1 MTTSVFAQALGSDV
15 ERLHPQMRRRF
26 GLTPDG
32 ENACVG
38 RGVMD
43 SVWRGPL
50 VTVPFLW
57 FGAWRNILVPRTGKG
72 VPFTIENYCYVDGL
86 GRDTTTFVR
95 TFEFPRHRRSRFD
108 ATMVYDPASGRV
120 LDYLGTH
127 QHLAVDLDLEVD
139 ERGGLLLR
147 SGAQRFYE
155 GPVGFSFPMAASG
168 TAELHEHYDDQT
180 ERFRIDLTVSN
191 PVMGPIFG
199 YRGSFTCNFSTI
211 PAASVPA
218 SAKPLREEARG

>member
-43 SVWRGPL
+43 EVWRGPRA
-50 VTVPFLW
+50 TVPFLW
-57 FGAWRNILVPRTGKG
+57 FGAWRNILVPRTGTG
-72 VPFTIENYCYVDGL
+72 IPFTIENYCYVDGL

-95 TFEFPRHRRSRFD
+95 TFEFPRARRSRFD
-108 ATMVYDPASGRV
+108 ATMVYDARAGRV

-127 QHLAVDLDLEVD
+127 QHLAVDLDLTVD

-155 GPVGFSFPMAASG
+155 GPVGFSFPMVASG
-168 TAELHEHYDDQT
+168 TAELREHFDDAT
-180 ERFRIDLTVSN
+180 GRFRIDLTVSN
-191 PVMGPIFG
+191 PLVGPVFG
-199 YRGSFTCNFSTI
+199 YRGSFTCAFSTLS
-211 PAASVPA
+211 PDALPA
-218 SAKPLREEARG
+218 SARPLREEARG